1 MSRISIEQV
10 KHVAHLARLAITD
23 EEAEMFTKQL
33 DAIITFAE
41 QLNELDTEN
50 VPPTSHV
57 LDMKNVM
64 REDVPTPGIPREE
77 VLKNAPDHQD
87 GQFRV
92 PAITDEE
99 AEMFTKQL
107 DAIITFAEQLNELD
121 TENVPPTSH
130 VLDMKNVMRE
140 DVPTPGIPREEVLK
154 NAPDH
159 QDGQFRV
166 PAILE

>member
-1 MSRISIEQV
+1 MSRISIDQV
-10 KHVAHLARLAITD
+10 KHVADLARLAITE

-57 LDMKNVM
+57 LDMRNVM
-64 REDVPTPGIPREE
+64 REDIPEPGLPREE
-77 VLKNAPDHQD
+77 VLKNAPDQ
-87 GQFRV
+87 
-92 PAITDEE
+92 
-99 AEMFTKQL
+99 
-107 DAIITFAEQLNELD
+107 
-121 TENVPPTSH
+121 
-130 VLDMKNVMRE
+130 
-140 DVPTPGIPREEVLK
+140 
-154 NAPDH
+154 

>member
-1 MSRISIEQV
+1 MSRISLEQV
-10 KHVAHLARLAITD
+10 KHVADLARLAITE

-57 LDMKNVM
+57 LDMRNVM
-64 REDVPTPGIPREE
+64 REDIPEPGLPREE
-77 VLKNAPDHQD
+77 VLKNAPDQ
-87 GQFRV
+87 
-92 PAITDEE
+92 
-99 AEMFTKQL
+99 
-107 DAIITFAEQLNELD
+107 
-121 TENVPPTSH
+121 
-130 VLDMKNVMRE
+130 
-140 DVPTPGIPREEVLK
+140 
-154 NAPDH
+154 